1 VTVGWNPTRYLRYS
15 DERAV
20 PFRHLVAAIGRLDP
34 RTIVDLG
41 CGPGGLT
48 ATLLEGKDPVLE
60 WVRGTTLRPVLERL
74 GADEQAVFLGRYG
87 ELLRSA
93 YPARNGITRFPFRRT
108 FVTAAMS

>member
-1 VTVGWNPTRYLRYS
+1 MGWNPTRYLRYS

-48 ATLLEGKDPVLE
+48 ATLLE
-60 WVRGTTLRPVLERL
+60 RL

-93 YPARNGITRFPFRRT
+93 YPARNGITRFPFKRT